1 MNTTTVSSS
10 LILWPNPG
18 EHNGRPNNVGP
29 QEVASIFCPNDVENN
44 IWYNY
49 FILFY
54 LNVNRVFRIRLWRI
68 YIFLI

>member
-29 QEVASIFCPNDVENN
+29 EEVASIFCPNDVENH
-44 IWYNY
+44 IWYFFLIY
-49 FILFY
+49 FIIY
-54 LNVNRVFRIRLWRI
+54 LNVNRVFRIRL
-68 YIFLI
+68 